1 MGDIVFSDQP
11 KTLKEEVI
19 NDDIKFTDQ
28 PTKSKVSKNIETAGN
43 YVQDAGRLVKEA
55 VSSAIATIP

>member
-28 PTKSKVSKNIETAGN
+28 PVKSKVSKTDFCSWLFLPFLA
-43 YVQDAGRLVKEA
+43 K
-55 VSSAIATIP
+55 